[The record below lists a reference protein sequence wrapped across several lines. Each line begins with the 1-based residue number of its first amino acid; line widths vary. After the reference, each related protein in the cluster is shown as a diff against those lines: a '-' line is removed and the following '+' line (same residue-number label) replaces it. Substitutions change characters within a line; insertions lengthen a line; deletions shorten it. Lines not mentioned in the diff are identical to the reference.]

1 MRSPLIQMHLQQQ
14 QEQSAVIPKQ
24 SFWPFMKIN
33 PLIWKT
39 ALCLTVGGTALGGS
53 MLVAWAVFQQDK
65 PQDLTLTL
73 KRPQVT
79 QRDPNWLTDLNYCA
93 PETGRTIMDCYAQ
106 MKLWL
111 EYVLKTVQ
119 GDEALRYRSK
129 ASEFMTNPKVLEC
142 YGRPQQVCLRG
153 FARLLSKDMEK
164 SFTLPENQRNA
175 ALAGA
180 MIQYLAL
187 SEARIGSP
195 ESSVA
200 PIDALIKRIPEK
212 FESDLALYYT
222 SEGINEKALKSL
234 GDRYEY
240 RVEVEEKPHDAK
252 TRNP

>member
-1 MRSPLIQMHLQQQ
+1 MHLHP
-14 QEQSAVIPKQ
+14 QERKAAIPKQ
-24 SFWPFMKIN
+24 DFWQLMKIN
-33 PLIWKT
+33 PLLWKI
-39 ALCLTVGGTALGGS
+39 ALCVAVGGTAIGGS
-53 MLVAWAVFQQDK
+53 VLVAWAVFQGEK
-65 PQDLTLTL
+65 PQDLTVTL
-73 KRPQVT
+73 KRPQPVE
-79 QRDPNWLTDLNYCA
+79 RDPNWLTDLNYCA
-93 PETGRTIMDCYAQ
+93 PDTGRTIMDCYAQ

-111 EYVLKTVQ
+111 EYVLKMVQ

-129 ASEFMTNPKVLEC
+129 ASEFMTNPKVIEC

-164 SFTLPENQRNA
+164 AFTLPENQRNA

-212 FESDLALYYT
+212 FESDLALYYS
-222 SEGINEKALKSL
+222 SEGVNEKALKSL

-240 RVEVEEKPHDAK
+240 RVEVEEQPNDSK
-252 TRNP
+252 NNNN

>member
-1 MRSPLIQMHLQQQ
+1 MHLDLQD
-14 QEQSAVIPKQ
+14 PKAAPPQ
-24 SFWPFMKIN
+24 ADFRPMLKLN
-33 PLIWKT
+33 PLLWKI
-39 ALCLTVGGTALGGS
+39 ALCVAIGGTAIGS
-53 MLVAWAVFQQDK
+53 SVVVAWAVFQGEQAR
-65 PQDLTLTL
+65 DLEVKL
-73 KRPQVT
+73 KRPPIVE
-79 QRDPNWLTDLNYCA
+79 RDPNWLTDLNYCA
-93 PETGRTIMDCYAQ
+93 PETGRTITDCYIQ

-111 EYVLKTVQ
+111 NYVLATIE

-129 ASEFMTNPKVLEC
+129 ASEFMTNSKVIEC

-153 FARLLSKDMEK
+153 FAKVLAKDLDK
-164 SFTLPENQRNA
+164 AFTLPENQRNA

-195 ESSVA
+195 ESSAA

-222 SEGINEKALKSL
+222 TEGINEKALNSL

-240 RVEVEEKPHDAK
+240 RVEVEEQPHDSQ
-252 TRNP
+252 TPNP